1 MDEAPTSRFHRRTV
15 IISGV
20 GFFTDAYDLFV
31 IGTAAALVATQ
42 WHLSTNQ
49 TSWVTGAAILGA
61 FVGAFAFGRVADV
74 IGRKKVYV
82 SVAVIM
88 IFGAVASA
96 LAPSFI
102 FLVIARLVL
111 GLGIGGDYPVSAV
124 FMSEYSNRHDRG
136 RLVGL
141 VFSMQALG
149 LIVGPLVAL
158 ILLSSGIGDSLTW
171 RILLGLGA
179 VPAAAVVYL
188 RSKMPESPRY
198 LGPGPGRARTG
209 RGRSGALHR
218 RRHC

>member
-1 MDEAPTSRFHRRTV
+1 VLASAEGENGLARPATDPDGLSDRVPDGQSVIDLLNEAPASKFHRRTV

-31 IGTAAALVATQ
+31 IGTAATLVASQ
-42 WHLSTNQ
+42 WHLSTLQ

-61 FVGAFAFGRVADV
+61 FVGAFTFGRIADI

-82 SVAVIM
+82 TVAIIM
-88 IFGAVASA
+88 ILGAVASA
-96 LAPSFI
+96 FAPDFI
-102 FLVIARLVL
+102 LLVVARLIL

-124 FMSEYSNRHDRG
+124 LMSEYSNRQDRG

-158 ILLSSGIGDSLTW
+158 VLLSSGIGDGLTW
-171 RILLGLGA
+171 RLLLGFGA
-179 VPAAAVVYL
+179 IPAAAVV
-188 RSKMPESPRY
+188 
-198 LGPGPGRARTG
+198 
-209 RGRSGALHR
+209 
-218 RRHC
+218 